1 MSRRRVSRQQLR
13 RDAKRMR
20 RAGVEPMLIM
30 GDDLVFDSVAIVMFF
45 RWIWRYRSELAPL
58 GLGLSAEVAAVALHI
73 TRPTWWTG
81 IAIASVATTAAVAL
95 FGRYV
100 GLVRGIERAYAAYL
114 VALTGGWLAAATAIG
129 PGRPPLPAIL
139 IIGGIVSAVPWWAH
153 RRRRAKVRVERKLAA
168 WPHIAERIGLTG
180 SRIQSAIVDLWGY
193 RFRLALAPGQTV
205 EDTIAKIG
213 NIESALGARR
223 GGARIQPVPEQRA
236 DRADVRIVE
245 ADPHADAIG
254 WAGPSIT
261 TIAQPLDL
269 GLWEDGTPV
278 LVSLLR
284 RHALFGGVAGAGK
297 SGGVNVVMGNLSA
310 AADVI
315 VWGIDLKRGME
326 LQPWASCLDR
336 IATTPQEALTLL
348 RDAVA
353 VLDGRAEW
361 MASNGLRVWEPT
373 PDAPALL
380 IIIDEYAELVDEA
393 PDAITYADS
402 IARRGRAPAVTL
414 LIATQRPS
422 QRAMGHSAVR
432 SQMDV
437 RLSFRVRERG
447 DADLILGAGMH
458 KAGWHADKLNA
469 PGKFLLSAPEHDIP
483 RRARAYL
490 MTDDTVKHTA
500 VRHAERRP
508 ALDPISA
515 LALSDASRA
524 PDEPHT
530 DAPDAMQPIGRHARQ
545 TAQQRTQDAL
555 WSALTEAPDQGATVD
570 ELITTT
576 GMSRPTLYRRL
587 ATWESHGRVRQISRG
602 RWRATRPDDSPDDE
616 PDETE

>member
-1 MSRRRVSRQQLR
+1 
-13 RDAKRMR
+13 
-20 RAGVEPMLIM
+20 MLIM
-30 GDDLVFDSVAIVMFF
+30 GDDVAFDSIALVVFF
-45 RWIWRYRSELAPL
+45 RLIWRYRSELAPV
-58 GLGLSAEVAAVALHI
+58 GLALSAETTAVALHI
-73 TRPTWWTG
+73 LRPTWWLC
-81 IAIASVATTAAVAL
+81 IAVTTALATVTVAV
-95 FGRYV
+95 FGRHL

-114 VALTGGWLAAATAIG
+114 VALIGGWLATATTIG
-129 PGRPPLPAIL
+129 PGKSPLPAIL
-139 IIGGIVSAVPWWAH
+139 IIGGIVSAIPWWAH

-168 WPHIAERIGLTG
+168 WPDVAEQVGLAG
-180 SRIQSAIVDLWGY
+180 SRIQSALVDLWGY
-193 RFRLALAPGQTV
+193 RFRLALSRGQTV
-205 EDTIAKIG
+205 EDAIAKIG

-245 ADPHADAIG
+245 TDPHADAIT

-261 TIAQPLDL
+261 SITQPVEL
-269 GLWEDGTPV
+269 GLWEDGSAV

-326 LQPWASCLDR
+326 LQPWASCLGR
-336 IATTPQEALTLL
+336 IATTPQEASELL

-353 VLDGRAEW
+353 ILDGRAEW
-361 MASNGLRVWEPT
+361 MATNGLRVWEPT

-380 IIIDEYAELVDEA
+380 IIIDEYAELVEDAPEA
-393 PDAITYADS
+393 VAYADS

-414 LIATQRPS
+414 LVATQRPS

-458 KAGWHADKLNA
+458 KAGWHADKLDA

-490 MTDDTVKHTA
+490 MTDETVQHTA

-508 ALDPISA
+508 PLDPISA
-515 LALSDASRA
+515 VALRDGPRAADELDAT
-524 PDEPHT
+524 EPAIMRPT
-530 DAPDAMQPIGRHARQ
+530 GRHARKD
-545 TAQQRTQDAL
+545 AQQRAEDAL
-555 WSALTEAPDQGATVD
+555 WSALAEAPDEGATLD
-570 ELITTT
+570 ELITAT
-576 GMSRPTLYRRL
+576 GMSRPTIYRRL
-587 ATWESHGRVRQISRG
+587 SALEGQNRVRQVSRG
-602 RWRATRPDDSPDDE
+602 RWRAAH
-616 PDETE
+616 PDESDADPE